1 MMRTWLYFNAI
12 IIIMFSCTILSEDL
26 TMQLKHDVVFLDWAS
41 VQFLLK
47 YEYFGGCTLSTIPH
61 FDD

>member
-1 MMRTWLYFNAI
+1 
-12 IIIMFSCTILSEDL
+12 MFSCTILSEDL
-26 TMQLKHDVVFLDWAS
+26 TMQLKHDDVVFLDWAL

-47 YEYFGGCTLSTIPH
+47 YEFFGGCTLSTIPH